1 MRTRVRH
8 NRDLFVPLIVGALV
22 TVSCGGSTPTLPS
35 GEISFLSGTW
45 NGTLTITRTGE
56 ADVSGAVTF
65 TFDVIP
71 QSNRQSL
78 NLRIQSSNSWL
89 PVTATSMVALTP
101 SPEPPGRIG
110 GTGNYMSPRG
120 CTGDFVMLADATATS
135 LDGTFTGAD
144 CMQGLGRVVFDGT
157 VHLTKR

>member
-1 MRTRVRH
+1 MRTRSRH
-8 NRDLFVPLIVGALV
+8 SCDLLVPLIFGALV
-22 TVSCGGSTPTLPS
+22 TASCGGSTPTLPS
-35 GEISFLSGTW
+35 GEMSFLSGTW
-45 NGTLTITRTGE
+45 SGTLTITRTGE

-89 PVTATSMVALTP
+89 PVTATSVVALTP

-110 GTGNYMSPRG
+110 GTGNYTSPRG
-120 CTGDFVMLADATATS
+120 CTGDFVVLADATATS

>member
-1 MRTRVRH
+1 MRTRSGPSVH
-8 NRDLFVPLIVGALV
+8 LFVPLIVGGLV
-22 TVSCGGSTPTLPS
+22 IASCGGTTPTPPS
-35 GEISFLSGTW
+35 GEMSFLSGTW

-78 NLRIQSSNSWL
+78 NLRVQSSNSWL
-89 PVTATSMVALTP
+89 PVTATSVVALTP
-101 SPEPPGRIG
+101 SPDPPGRIG
-110 GTGNYMSPRG
+110 GTGNYASPRG
-120 CTGDFVMLADATATS
+120 CTGDFVVLANATATS

-157 VHLTKR
+157 VHLRKR

>member
-1 MRTRVRH
+1 MRIRSRRSVH
-8 NRDLFVPLIVGALV
+8 AFLLLIFGALV
-22 TVSCGGSTPTLPS
+22 TASCGGSTPTPPS
-35 GEISFLSGTW
+35 GEMSFLSGTW
-45 NGTLTITRTGE
+45 AGTLTITRAGE
-56 ADVSGAVTF
+56 SDVSGAVMF
-65 TFDVIP
+65 TFDVVP

-89 PVTATSMVALTP
+89 PVTASSLVALTP

-110 GTGNYMSPRG
+110 GTGNYASPRG
-120 CTGDFVMLADATATS
+120 CTGDFVVLADATATS

-157 VHLTKR
+157 VRLTKR